1 MVARSWATV
10 PSARASASGLDRR
23 HWASSALRTASSTRR
38 SPDSRCSR
46 ESRGTAPICSH
57 RSWMPRSADR
67 ADRMSDTGSSP
78 WAWSSSC
85 CLASAC
91 SRSAASLAENT
102 SARAVKN
109 LSCAARKR
117 FQSSASASRS
127 ARPAPFHLRIS
138 SRNALVVGPHSVE
151 DDSASASAHRFSL
164 RARTSSR
171 SASSVAKYALRR
183 LVNALRAADSR
194 FHSTASAARS
204 ACGAAFHSSSSSRIR
219 SPLLFQCVASAA
231 ICSASATIRSLIC
244 LACTRACSRAALAS
258 SRRWPTSSVSRSRR
272 PRSPSRSPSAFAS
285 LMDWISRWTAAAA
298 WAGAMSVAAIRC
310 SSSTTSVSSASY
322 LRW

>member
-1 MVARSWATV
+1 MVVRSWATV
-10 PSARASASGLDRR
+10 PSARASASGLERR

-46 ESRGTAPICSH
+46 ESRGTAPICSQ

-67 ADRMSDTGSSP
+67 AVRVSVTGSSA
-78 WAWSSSC
+78 WAASSSC

-109 LSCAARKR
+109 LSWAARNR
-117 FQSSASASRS
+117 FHSSVSDSRS
-127 ARPAPFHLRIS
+127 ARPAAFHLRIS
-138 SRNALVVGPHSVE
+138 SRNALVVGPQSVE
-151 DDSASASAHRFSL
+151 EDRASASAHRASL
-164 RARTSSR
+164 RTLTSSR
-171 SASSVAKYALRR
+171 SASRVAKNALRR

-219 SPLLFQCVASAA
+219 SPLLFQWVASAA

-258 SRRWPTSSVSRSRR
+258 SRR
-272 PRSPSRSPSAFAS
+272 
-285 LMDWISRWTAAAA
+285 
-298 WAGAMSVAAIRC
+298 
-310 SSSTTSVSSASY
+310 
-322 LRW
+322 